1 MQDES
6 LRTGIVA
13 VDSAELDVLLE
24 EMDAALR
31 EANALVAQLQ
41 AKDPDELSELGYR
54 QLKQFE
60 QSLRQAYTKTE
71 NARKTF
77 KREWE
82 KPMKR
87 VEDAFKAETAA
98 IKALLDLYKGER
110 VARDEA
116 EKEARFAHLRD
127 VYEDFCIGNGVSALM
142 DNVPF
147 ERIIDGEK
155 WLNKSEN
162 IAKCEQELIEKAAGI
177 LADWRSVQQTPYRF
191 PEEAARCFFRALSLP
206 EVEENDVRLVR
217 EDDARRAL
225 EAEVAA
231 NRAEAG
237 STAPGAPAERTYVI
251 RARMDERQFA
261 QFLAFFRSM
270 GIHGT
275 WRVEE

>member
-1 MQDES
+1 MQDDA
-6 LRTGIVA
+6 LRTSIVA

-24 EMDAALR
+24 EMDAALN

-41 AKDPDELSELGYR
+41 VNGPDELSGLGYR

-60 QSLRQAYTKTE
+60 QSLRRAYTRTE
-71 NARKTF
+71 DARKTF

-98 IKALLDLYKGER
+98 IKALLDIYKGER

-116 EKEARFAHLRD
+116 EKGARFAHLRD
-127 VYEDFCIGNGVSALM
+127 VYADFCIGNGLSALM

-155 WLNKSEN
+155 WLNKSEDM
-162 IAKCEQELIEKAAGI
+162 ARCEQELIGKVSGI

-191 PEEAARCFFRALSLP
+191 PEEAARCFFRSLSLA
-206 EVEENDVRLVR
+206 EVEENDARLAR
-217 EDDARRAL
+217 EDNARRAL
-225 EAEVAA
+225 EAEVAG
-231 NRAEAG
+231 NRADAAGVTEA
-237 STAPGAPAERTYVI
+237 PVERTYVI
-251 RARMDERQFA
+251 RARMDDGQFA

-275 WRVEE
+275 WHVEE